1 MAEYCWLSR
10 CKGSAMRVLAGVLGT
25 GGVLG
30 WGTGTATCVLSDHC
44 REGEGLHAMGSQG
57 LGGSRE
63 LPVPLL
69 AYLYA

>member
-30 WGTGTATCVLSDHC
+30 WGT
-44 REGEGLHAMGSQG
+44 EGLGLPCVCCLTTVGREKVCMPWGPKALEGAGSS
-57 LGGSRE
+57 LFHC
-63 LPVPLL
+63 
-69 AYLYA
+69 